1 MSIFCSRGTIAI
13 KKRTISIFYL
23 LVMMFVAGCASHM
36 PKPNDPHYAPVYP
49 LTPRIDIQNTGS
61 IYGNSLGVGLYE
73 DQRARRV
80 GDIITVILEE
90 RTVSSKSSGTGLN
103 KSDENEMSVSSLLG
117 AQPKVNVPGLI
128 NSESDLTLDSA
139 TANDRKFAGE
149 AKADQSNR
157 LIGYITVT
165 VADVLANG
173 VLLVRGEKW
182 ITLAQGDEYIRI
194 EGLVRMADVNPDNT
208 IQSNKIADARIAYGA
223 TGDFAD
229 VNSKGWLS
237 RFFSSEMWPF

>member
-1 MSIFCSRGTIAI
+1 MWLNKLTRG
-13 KKRTISIFYL
+13 L
-23 LVMMFVAGCASHM
+23 LCVLVAWLAAGCASQM
-36 PKPNDPHYAPVYP
+36 PEPGDPRYAPVYP
-49 LTPRIDIQNTGS
+49 MTPRVDVQNTGS
-61 IYGNSLGVGLYE
+61 IYGNSMGVSLYE

-90 RTVSSKSSGTGLN
+90 RTVSSKSSGTDLN
-103 KSDENEMSVSSLLG
+103 KDDTNDMSVSSLLG
-117 AQPKVNVPGLI
+117 VQPSINMPGA
-128 NSESDLTLDSA
+128 NSSGDLTLDVD
-139 TANDRKFAGE
+139 TANSRKFAGE
-149 AKADQSNR
+149 AKADQSNK
-157 LIGYITVT
+157 LQGYITVT

-194 EGLVRMADVNPDNT
+194 EGLVRTSDVSPENT
-208 IQSNKIADARIAYGA
+208 VMSNKIADARIAYGA
-223 TGDFAD
+223 TGDFAA